1 MSFDATNIEEGNYA
15 TNLSIN
21 SNDPVNPVINVP
33 ISLDVLAPLSMH
45 YVTTTGSDSTGIG
58 TYENPFA
65 TIQKGIDA
73 ASSGDTVSVAAGT
86 YVENINYNGKN
97 ISILGEE
104 RETTII
110 DGDSTGTVLSFDGD
124 DSYTIHLSGFTITNG
139 SNSYGGGINI
149 EDGMD
154 IEVPVREGRTTN
166 PRWWR

>member
-33 ISLDVLAPLSMH
+33 ISLDVLAPLSMY

-97 ISILGEE
+97 IAVLGEN

-110 DGDSTGTVLSFDGD
+110 DGGGVSNVVRFENDENENAV
-124 DSYTIHLSGFTITNG
+124 LSGFTLTNG
-139 SNSYGGGINI
+139 RAVKTIYMVGV
-149 EDGMD
+149 
-154 IEVPVREGRTTN
+154 EVFVFFLVLPYLI
-166 PRWWR
+166 